1 MYFCTS
7 SRPKSSAFPLSPVAR
22 LTYLGGPRG
31 CQHIM
36 TPATNTP
43 TGTPRRQ
50 SCDRCHGQK
59 LRCTRPDN
67 ARTGACDRCLRKGA
81 QCAYSSSL
89 PKGRPS
95 LYRLSEV
102 SVGSKGSGKSSSASP
117 TPPATTPSA
126 TETAAAVPAL
136 PITPITPAQ
145 PGPNPAAGDG
155 DADRDGDIKMD
166 LQNGAFVWPGPID
179 AFADFWGSWWPE
191 DANHHILDSMPVMTP
206 GSTFNLDP
214 AIEAEAL
221 VNLEFPA
228 PFHGSS
234 ESASTE
240 TNNCAIKGHTLQDGV
255 IPDKNLGERKDCAS
269 SSDASSRFVFT
280 ADKNGV
286 DLSIA
291 HLSRLSTRLSQLLGS
306 SRRFLAEALDP
317 SDKSITKDPVLK
329 VQLGI
334 EAVFKSINTWLVH
347 GSTNSDSAVFSLEP
361 APMDGFDLLHHV
373 FSASNHLLEILRHIR
388 VSVVANAP
396 GPSTPTFP
404 SPPGSSLSIETAT
417 TTTSSADGG
426 HPSTSVVHHL
436 VLVCVTL
443 LLNMYLA
450 ILIALQRSADTI
462 NSSLRERAVACGGP
476 NDQMDAPSRVHL
488 QLVSVVQLCSYFI
501 RRQNQTLDRGSSQGP
516 PRESQRRQAVT
527 VPSDAIADLMAEVE
541 QRLIRLQESLYMPTS

>member
-1 MYFCTS
+1 
-7 SRPKSSAFPLSPVAR
+7 
-22 LTYLGGPRG
+22 
-31 CQHIM
+31 M
-36 TPATNTP
+36 TPATNT
-43 TGTPRRQ
+43 TTATPRRQ

-95 LYRLSEV
+95 LYRLSEA

-117 TPPATTPSA
+117 TPPVTTPSTA
-126 TETAAAVPAL
+126 ETTTVPPAL

-145 PGPNPAAGDG
+145 QGPKTAAGDG
-155 DADRDGDIKMD
+155 DADQDGDIGMD
-166 LQNGAFVWPGPID
+166 LQSGTFVWPGPID

-191 DANHHILDSMPVMTP
+191 DTNHHILDSMPVMTP

-214 AIEAEAL
+214 ALEAETL
-221 VNLEFPA
+221 INLEFPT

-234 ESASTE
+234 ENVSAEANKS
-240 TNNCAIKGHTLQDGV
+240 AIKGPTRQDGV
-255 IPDKNLGERKDCAS
+255 APDKNLGERINRTSNGDTS
-269 SSDASSRFVFT
+269 GPFVFT

-317 SDKSITKDPVLK
+317 SDKSSTKDPVLQ

-347 GSTNSDSAVFSLEP
+347 GSTNCDSAAFSLEP
-361 APMDGFDLLHHV
+361 APADGFDLLHHV

-388 VSVVANAP
+388 VSVVANAS
-396 GPSTPTFP
+396 GPSTPAFP
-404 SPPGSSLSIETAT
+404 SPPGSNLSVET
-417 TTTSSADGG
+417 TTTTSTSSADGG

-462 NSSLRERAVACGGP
+462 NSSLRERAVTFGGP
-476 NDQMDAPSRVHL
+476 NDHMDAPSRVHL

-501 RRQNQTLDRGSSQGP
+501 KRQNQILVMSNQGP
-516 PRESQRRQAVT
+516 PRENERRQAVT